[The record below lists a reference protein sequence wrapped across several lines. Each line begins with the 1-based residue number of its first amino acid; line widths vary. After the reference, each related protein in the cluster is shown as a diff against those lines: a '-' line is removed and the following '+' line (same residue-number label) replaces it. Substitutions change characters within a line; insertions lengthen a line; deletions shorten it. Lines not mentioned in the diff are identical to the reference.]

1 MADAPFDQ
9 AGDWFRYTR
18 PGEAGLP
25 YLRLHVVQ
33 VLVRDQDRSLRFY
46 LDQLGFQLA
55 VDEKTPSGERW
66 IVVAPPSGSA
76 GLALVSPSHTHSPAE
91 PADVEPAERRR
102 IGGWTGVTF
111 ITEDID
117 TKFEEWSRRN
127 VHFDRPP
134 VVPPF
139 GSGHAKIA
147 TFSDVDGNRF
157 SLLELDEMSRALEAE
172 RRAAAEKL
180 EGERRAEHEMLIA
193 KKVQAKLFPQRMPP
207 LETLTYAGACLPAR
221 EVGGDYYDFL
231 DLGHGR
237 LGLAVGDIAGK
248 GIAAALLM
256 ANLQANLRSQYAV
269 ALDDLER
276 LLKSANRLFCE
287 NTPEASYA
295 TLFFAEYQD
304 ESRRLR
310 YVNCGHLSPLLL
322 RSDNSLERLES
333 TCTVLGLFKNWDC
346 SMAEVS
352 LVPGDTLILYTDGV
366 TEAMSDQGE
375 EFGEQRF
382 IETLRARRDLPA
394 SALLQAIVGTVQEF
408 SGREQEDDI
417 TLVVARSV

>member
-1 MADAPFDQ
+1 MADPPLDQ
-9 AGDWFRYTR
+9 PEDWFRYTR
-18 PGEAGLP
+18 PSEAGRP
-25 YLRLHVVQ
+25 YLRLHLVQ

-46 LDQLGFQLA
+46 RDQLGFQLV
-55 VDEKTPSGERW
+55 VDYKPRSGERW

-76 GLALVSPSHTHSPAE
+76 ALALVSPSHRHSPAE
-91 PADVEPAERRR
+91 AADGEPAERRR

-117 TKFEEWSRRN
+117 AKFEEWSQRK
-127 VHFDRPP
+127 VHFDQAPL
-134 VVPPF
+134 VPPF
-139 GSGHAKIA
+139 GAGQAKIA

-157 SLLELDEMSRALEAE
+157 LLLELDEMSRALEVE

-180 EGERRAEHEMLIA
+180 EAERRAEHEMLIA

-269 ALDDLER
+269 ALDNLER

-304 ESRRLR
+304 ESRLLR

-322 RSDNSLERLES
+322 HGDNSLERLES

-352 LVPGDTLILYTDGV
+352 LVPGDILVLYTDGV

-382 IETLRARRDLPA
+382 IERLRARRDLPA